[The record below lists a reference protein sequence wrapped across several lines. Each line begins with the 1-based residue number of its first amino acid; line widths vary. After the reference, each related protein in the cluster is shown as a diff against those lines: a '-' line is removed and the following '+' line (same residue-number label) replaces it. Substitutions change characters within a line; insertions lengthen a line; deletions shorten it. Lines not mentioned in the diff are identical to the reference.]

1 MLVISEN
8 DDLFFRRLLL
18 GSSKRPGWMEAS
30 RTRRRTCSR
39 KLKQSD
45 GTSVLR
51 IPSCPGRN
59 GVDLIETSSWLGV
72 LRGNRYDEPV

>member
-1 MLVISEN
+1 MV
-8 DDLFFRRLLL
+8 
-18 GSSKRPGWMEAS
+18 AS
-30 RTRRRTCSR
+30 RTRHRTCSR